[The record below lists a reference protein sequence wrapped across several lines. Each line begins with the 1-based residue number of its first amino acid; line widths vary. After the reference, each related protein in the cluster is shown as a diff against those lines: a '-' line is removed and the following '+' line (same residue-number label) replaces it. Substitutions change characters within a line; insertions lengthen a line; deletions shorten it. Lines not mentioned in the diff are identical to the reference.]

1 MRVTGGE
8 LRSRRLVAPK
18 SNATRPTQDRVRE
31 ALFSILG
38 SRGVFDDGPAR
49 VLDLYAGTGALAIE
63 ALSRG
68 AGHAVLV
75 EKGRDALKAIH
86 ENLAELGLATR
97 ATVLAVTCEKALAAP
112 ARLGGPFD
120 LVLVDPPYVD
130 LPAVLRLLVAVVPLL
145 APGAT
150 LVLEHGTGTKLAD
163 VEGLTLEDSRVY
175 GDTTLALFASANLMT
190 HS

>member
-8 LRSRRLVAPK
+8 LRSRRLVAPRGA
-18 SNATRPTQDRVRE
+18 ATRPTQDRVRE

-75 EKGRDALKAIH
+75 EKGRDALQALR
-86 ENLAELGLATR
+86 ENLVALGLGPRT
-97 ATVLAVTCEKALAAP
+97 TVLATSCEKALADP
-112 ARLGGPFD
+112 ARLGGPFG
-120 LVLVDPPYVD
+120 LVLVDPPYAD
-130 LPAVLRLLVAVVPLL
+130 IAAVVRLLGALAPAL

-150 LVLEHGTGTKLAD
+150 VVLEHATGTTLGQI
-163 VEGLTLEDSRVY
+163 EGLTLEDTRVY
-175 GDTTLALFASANLMT
+175 GDTALALLGPSAGT
-190 HS
+190 

>member
-18 SNATRPTQDRVRE
+18 SDATRPTQDRVRE

-38 SRGVFDDGPAR
+38 SRGVFDEGPAR

-75 EKGRDALKAIH
+75 EKGRDALRAI
-86 ENLAELGLATR
+86 NDNVKDLGLATR
-97 ATVLAVTCEKALAAP
+97 TTVLGMPCEKALATP

-120 LVLVDPPYVD
+120 LVLVDPPYAD
-130 LPAVLRLLVAVVPLL
+130 MAAVLRLLVAVVPLL
-145 APGAT
+145 SPEGL
-150 LVLEHGTGTKLAD
+150 LVLEHGTGTKLAE
-163 VEGLTLEDSRVY
+163 VEGLNLEDSRVY
-175 GDTTLALFASANLMT
+175 GDTTLALFSRAPS
-190 HS
+190 